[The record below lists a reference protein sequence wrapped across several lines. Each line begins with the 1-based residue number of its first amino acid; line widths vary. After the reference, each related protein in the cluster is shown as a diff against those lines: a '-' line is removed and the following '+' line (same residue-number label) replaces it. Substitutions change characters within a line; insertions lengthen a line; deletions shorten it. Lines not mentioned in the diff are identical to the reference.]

1 MASVTLIMT
10 HKTNVLI
17 LQVISYLLL
26 LPANAFAL
34 GNHPE
39 ASTCPKDKP
48 YYAVCASSLHGLAG
62 WTGQC
67 YVTEKDAQAE
77 ATSHAKKE
85 HKGEMR
91 WVGVNKVR

>member
-1 MASVTLIMT
+1 MT
-10 HKTNVLI
+10 HKKIIQIIQVVLYLLI
-17 LQVISYLLL
+17 LPV
-26 LPANAFAL
+26 NTFAL

-48 YYAVCASSLHGLAG
+48 YYAVCTSSLHGLAG

-67 YVTEKDAQAE
+67 YMIEKDAQAE
-77 ATSHAKKE
+77 ATSHAAKE

-91 WVGVNKVR
+91 WVGVNKIR